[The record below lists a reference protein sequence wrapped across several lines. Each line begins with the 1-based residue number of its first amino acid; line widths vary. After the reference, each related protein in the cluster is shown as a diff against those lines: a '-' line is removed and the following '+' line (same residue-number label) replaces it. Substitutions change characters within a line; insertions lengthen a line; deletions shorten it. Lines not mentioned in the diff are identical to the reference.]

1 MAHPRSQLVAA
12 IPAVLVLLAAR
23 APLAAE
29 LQQPVPLP
37 AAAVPTAASPDAVD
51 PAGAQTTC
59 PALPPPSGPVLPGRL
74 VIRDTDRPDVGPYTV
89 TLPGYSS
96 EVGFSGQDFYRPFV
110 VEAQPGDTLRFDI
123 VNQLDSSAA
132 LGGVVNLH
140 THGLITSPR
149 PCAPLGDYIFVE
161 DRPGTTTS
169 YRVDIPATL
178 PGYQYGSQATPQRY
192 PSGLQ
197 WMHAHVHEK
206 TSDDIT
212 AGQSAML
219 YVGDLRAD
227 LLAIPGL
234 EPTSAD
240 ALRNA
245 DVLYLGLRDI
255 QLAVPKGA
263 APDKAAPGQRA
274 QWISGASYNPDA
286 CLSSANPPIPIP
298 GQFSGPGYCGHTG
311 VPGGGGGQ
319 DTVWLYTINGQSYPT
334 ITMQPGRNQVW
345 RIANMSAD
353 ATYVLEL
360 VDQATGKAETLN
372 LVALDGIVS
381 GTSEGGSNA
390 LRVGVPVT
398 RVLLMPA
405 RRIELLVM
413 NAGGAA
419 GRQLTLRTRGI
430 TTGASGS
437 HWPRIDLAQV
447 GMPPGP
453 APAAP
458 GTRAISATMPMMAP
472 TPVTPPAPAADIATP
487 DNCITLPTNG
497 QPVRRRITFANNA
510 FGNVFELGS
519 EVVDTYGRPVDAQH
533 TILPQPFPMEAML
546 TPNSVRHVCP
556 RLGTQEVWEV
566 VNYTGELHNFHI
578 HQSKFRLTRQSDA
591 GAPPNLVPVQDP
603 TSIIAQNEPELAAG
617 MPNANVNVWYDTFPL
632 PPYGGRIFVTVP
644 FYAPQQVGDFVYHCH
659 ILTHEDKGMM
669 AVVQVFDP
677 TQLASAD
684 DESTFASLLRGS
696 ICGLPPADKPIVDV
710 SAGDRLSG
718 LARSLAASALGM
730 VSGPAAR
737 WGVGASADTLGNV
750 Q

>member
-1 MAHPRSQLVAA
+1 M
-12 IPAVLVLLAAR
+12 
-23 APLAAE
+23 
-29 LQQPVPLP
+29 
-37 AAAVPTAASPDAVD
+37 
-51 PAGAQTTC
+51 
-59 PALPPPSGPVLPGRL
+59 
-74 VIRDTDRPDVGPYTV
+74 IRDTDRPDVGPYAV
-89 TLPGYSS
+89 SLPGYASN
-96 EVGFSGQDFYRPFV
+96 VGASAQDVYRPFV
-110 VEAQPGDTLRFDI
+110 VEASPGDTLRFDI

-149 PCAPLGDYIFVE
+149 PCTPLGDYIFVE

-206 TSDDIT
+206 TSDDVT

-234 EPTSAD
+234 EPVSAG

-245 DVLYLGLRDI
+245 NVLYLGLRDI
-255 QLAVPKGA
+255 QLAVPSGA
-263 APDKAAPGQRA
+263 TPDKAAPGQRA
-274 QWISGASYNPDA
+274 QWISGAGYNPDA
-286 CLSSANPPIPIP
+286 CLSQANPPIPIP
-298 GQFSGPGYCGHTG
+298 GGFSGPGYCGHVG
-311 VPGGGGGQ
+311 IPGSGGGQ

-360 VDQATGKAETLN
+360 VDQGTGKAETLN

-381 GTSEGGSNA
+381 GASEGGSNA

-413 NAGGAA
+413 NAGGAS

-430 TTGASGS
+430 TAGAAGS
-437 HWPRIDLAQV
+437 HWPQIDLAQV

-472 TPVTPPAPAADIATP
+472 TPVTPPAPAADVATP
-487 DNCITLPTNG
+487 DNCVTLPTNG
-497 QPVRRRITFANNA
+497 QAARRRITFANNA

-519 EVVDTYGRPVDAQH
+519 EVVDSYGRPVDAQH
-533 TILPQPFPMEAML
+533 TIPVQPFPMEAML
-546 TPNSVRHVCP
+546 APNSVRHVCP

-591 GAPPNLVPVQDP
+591 GAPPNLVPVYDP
-603 TSIIAQNEPELAAG
+603 TNIIAQNEPELAAG
-617 MPNANVNVWYDTFPL
+617 MPNSNVDVWYDTFPL

-684 DESTFASLLRGS
+684 DPSRFASLLRGS
-696 ICGLPPADKPIVDV
+696 ICGLPAGDAPKLDV
-710 SAGDRLSG
+710 SAGDTVFG
-718 LARSLAASALGM
+718 LMRSLAASAFGLG
-730 VSGPAAR
+730 SGPAAR
-737 WGVGASADTLGNV
+737 WNAGAGVE
-750 Q
+750 